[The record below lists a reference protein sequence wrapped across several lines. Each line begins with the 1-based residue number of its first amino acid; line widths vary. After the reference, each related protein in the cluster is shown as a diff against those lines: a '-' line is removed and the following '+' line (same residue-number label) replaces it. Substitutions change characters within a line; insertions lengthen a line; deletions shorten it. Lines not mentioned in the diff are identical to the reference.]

1 MKLSADGIFLRD
13 FITYGC
19 ISCRWPFSAGAS
31 LHQAHGQRPASVI
44 GLRARPAV
52 PSTTSPLR
60 LCTSTQTRDGLQV
73 KHGGWPRHRSR
84 GITGNHRTRRRST
97 TTSARPPAERRH
109 SSSRRQRPPQLGH
122 RWSGGTPLRRDVDD
136 YFGLAAGKAAAPLVV
151 NIHLGLVA
159 EWSCDTCP
167 ARCPRHVH
175 HHLIARAGY

>member
-52 PSTTSPLR
+52 PSTASPLR

-73 KHGGWPRHRSR
+73 KHESRHHRQSSNSPAVNDHLSSASGGAAAL
-84 GITGNHRTRRRST
+84 IVETST
-97 TTSARPPAERRH
+97 TTSARPPVERRH
-109 SSSRRQRPPQLGH
+109 SSSSRRRRLLRLGCRRSSGTPRRQHPPRL
-122 RWSGGTPLRRDVDD
+122 SRR
-136 YFGLAAGKAAAPLVV
+136 
-151 NIHLGLVA
+151 A
-159 EWSCDTCP
+159 E
-167 ARCPRHVH
+167 
-175 HHLIARAGY
+175 L

>member
-52 PSTTSPLR
+52 PSTASPLR

-97 TTSARPPAERRH
+97 TTSARPPVER
-109 SSSRRQRPPQLGH
+109 
-122 RWSGGTPLRRDVDD
+122 GGTPLRRDVDD
-136 YFGLAAGKAAAPLVV
+136 YFGSAAGEAAAPLVV

-159 EWSCDTCP
+159 KRSCDTCP

>member
-31 LHQAHGQRPASVI
+31 IHQAHGQRPASVI

-52 PSTTSPLR
+52 PSTASPLR

-97 TTSARPPAERRH
+97 TTSARPPVERRH
-109 SSSRRQRPPQLGH
+109 SSSSRRRRLLRLGCRQSSGTPRRQHSPRL
-122 RWSGGTPLRRDVDD
+122 SRRVE
-136 YFGLAAGKAAAPLVV
+136 L
-151 NIHLGLVA
+151 
-159 EWSCDTCP
+159 
-167 ARCPRHVH
+167 
-175 HHLIARAGY
+175 